1 MADMMLTDED
11 RMKAKS
17 LANPK
22 CLRCNG
28 KGIQVMYDDLGLQ
41 DPACV
46 FSVEDFCD
54 CTEKNPDADQSYN
67 WTPDCKLCFGEG
79 LIRGI
84 DFGAGAGD
92 REYVWDFCDCD
103 AGAAFENKT
112 KFEF

>member
-28 KGIQVMYDDLGLQ
+28 TGVQVMYDDLGI
-41 DPACV
+41 PASYV

-54 CTEKNPDADQSYN
+54 CTEKHPDAEQSYN
-67 WTPDCKLCFGEG
+67 WKHDCKLCLGEG

-92 REYVWDFCDCD
+92 QEYVWDVCDCD
-103 AGAAFENKT
+103 AGRTFQNNAE
-112 KFEF
+112 FEF